1 MAGID
6 NIRAGQS
13 LNTTSR
19 T

>member
-19 T
+19 